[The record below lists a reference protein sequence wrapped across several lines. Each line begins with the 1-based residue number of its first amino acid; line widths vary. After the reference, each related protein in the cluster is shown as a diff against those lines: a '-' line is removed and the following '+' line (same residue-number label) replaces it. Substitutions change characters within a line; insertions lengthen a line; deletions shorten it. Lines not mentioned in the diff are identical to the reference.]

1 MFSDFSKVT
10 PSIIASQIAVRV
22 WSKVKSLSD
31 LNVILEQIILRQI
44 IIHHNRLKNG
54 IIDKLP

>member
-10 PSIIASQIAVRV
+10 PSIIASQIVVRV

-31 LNVILEQIILRQI
+31 LNICLMIWKQYSRVKLRMVY
-44 IIHHNRLKNG
+44 G
-54 IIDKLP
+54 G

>member
-31 LNVILEQIILRQI
+31 LNVILEQTILRQI